1 MTTKK
6 FRPDVDAPEWKGGHT
21 PYDILKEGTI
31 ALAIVLALVIVLA
44 VVFGSPDE
52 KAITLKAWSTADPVD
67 FATTAFSELNGTST
81 TASYGA
87 PYNHNGPSQQIGPL
101 QLEKWVGVRIPLNTA
116 TDFVINPLKALPNEP
131 ALDADLVHYQS
142 ASSSTRARWFND
154 YAKGATNMKY
164 RHGTVVV
171 NATGAG
177 PVPVMINDLTTMARS
192 GALDQDLVGGND
204 FFTTDYTESL
214 LFLSDGQYLAN
225 VATEQHLAGDQWGMM
240 NETGNYPG
248 QAWLWLYAFWY
259 QVAPF
264 NNSGNGDAL
273 VWGVMM
279 LLSLILLFVP
289 FIPGLRSIPRRLR
302 IYRLIWREHYRD
314 SGGA

>member
-1 MTTKK
+1 MTRKS
-6 FRPDVDAPEWKGGHT
+6 FRPDVDAPEWKGGYT
-21 PYDILKEGTI
+21 PYDIIKEGTI
-31 ALAIVLALVIVLA
+31 ALVIVVALVLVLA

-52 KAITLKAWSTADPVD
+52 KAITLKAWSNAAPVD

-81 TASYGA
+81 TATYGA
-87 PYNHNGPSQQIGPL
+87 PYNHGGPSQQIGPL

-116 TDFVINPLKALPNEP
+116 KDFVLDPLKALPNEP
-131 ALDADLVHYQS
+131 ALDADLVHYVH
-142 ASSSTRARWFND
+142 ASPATRARWLNA
-154 YAKGATNMKY
+154 YAKASSNMKY

-171 NATGAG
+171 NTTGAG

-192 GALDQDLVGGND
+192 GALDQDLVAGND
-204 FFTTDYTESL
+204 FYTTDYTESL

-225 VATEQHLAGDQWGMM
+225 VATEQHLAGNQWGMM

-264 NNSGNGDAL
+264 NSSGNGDAL
-273 VWGVMM
+273 VWATMM
-279 LLSLILLFVP
+279 VFSLILLFVP
-289 FIPGLRSIPRRLR
+289 FIPGLRSIPRKLR